1 MYKAVCCEQTVHYF
15 ISMQVHTLLHKYAR
29 TYMYVYIFKL
39 FLYCG
44 VEDVEYSAHL
54 CHNGAQTK
62 RETERDQPGRQLQ
75 SKILR
80 NKYMR

>member
-1 MYKAVCCEQTVHYF
+1 
-15 ISMQVHTLLHKYAR
+15 
-29 TYMYVYIFKL
+29 MYVYIFKL

-44 VEDVEYSAHL
+44 VEDVKYSAHL
-54 CHNGAQTK
+54 CHDGAKTK